1 MNRLRMAGR
10 LLMGLLKELS
20 DEAAY
25 RRHLVHH
32 GRLHSHAEWR
42 RFSDERLRARYTK
55 PKCC

>member
-1 MNRLRMAGR
+1 MAGR